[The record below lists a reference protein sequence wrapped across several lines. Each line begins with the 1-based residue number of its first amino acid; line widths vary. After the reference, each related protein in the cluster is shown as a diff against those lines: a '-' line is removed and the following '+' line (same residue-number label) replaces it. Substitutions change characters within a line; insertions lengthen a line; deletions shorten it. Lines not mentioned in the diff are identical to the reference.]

1 MKLKFNVSGKH
12 QPDPFIFE
20 DNGKLY
26 IYVTAHD
33 GVEAYSADDLFG
45 VWHYEG
51 IVASFNGR
59 IEYWAPSVIKYQN
72 RYYIYVSSST
82 DDEFEYM
89 HAAVADSPLG
99 PFKDE
104 KCFYKRFSIDSHVVE
119 TSKGLFL
126 WYSEDNTD
134 CNRIGT
140 RIFIDKLI
148 DPMTPANEPKEVI
161 VPTMDEE
168 IFMRN
173 RFGDGKDWHTIEGAF
188 WFREGDWQYL
198 MYSGGCFENDSYH
211 IGYATAKS
219 DEDDLMRVDF
229 IKHTA
234 DGAFD
239 PVLIKNDFEEGTGH
253 HSVIKYKSQYYAI
266 YHGRDI
272 ADKTSNEYVEERT
285 ARVCKLHIKD
295 GIITAERYENH
306 V

>member
-1 MKLKFNVSGKH
+1 MKLKFDVTGKH
-12 QPDPFIFE
+12 QPDPFILE

-51 IVASFNGR
+51 IVFSIEGR
-59 IEYWAPSVIKYQN
+59 FEFWAPSVIKYEN

-82 DDEFEYM
+82 DEEFEYM
-89 HAAVADSPLG
+89 HAAVSDSPLG
-99 PFKDE
+99 PFVDA
-104 KCFYKRFSIDSHVVE
+104 KCFYKRFSIDSHVVDTE
-119 TSKGLFL
+119 DGLFL

-134 CNRIGT
+134 CDRIGT
-140 RIFIDKLI
+140 RIYIDRLI
-148 DPMTPANEPKEVI
+148 DPMTPANEPKEMI

-168 IFMRN
+168 IFKRN
-173 RFGDGKDWHTIEGAF
+173 RFGDGKDWHTIEGAY
-188 WFREGDWQYL
+188 WFREGDWQYV

-211 IGYATAKS
+211 IGYCAARS
-219 DEDDLMRVDF
+219 DESDLTKVEF

-234 DGAFD
+234 NGTFD
-239 PVLIKNDFEEGTGH
+239 PVIIKNDFEEGTGH

-272 ADKTSNEYVEERT
+272 VGKTSDEYVEVRT
-285 ARVCKLHIKD
+285 ARVCKLHVKD
-295 GIITAERYENH
+295 GIITAERYDDR

>member
-1 MKLKFNVSGKH
+1 MKLKFDVNGKN

-26 IYVTAHD
+26 LYVTASD

-51 IVASFNGR
+51 TVFSIEGR
-59 IEYWAPSVIKYQN
+59 FGFWAPSVIKYEN
-72 RYYIYVSSST
+72 RYYIYVSSAT
-82 DDEFEYM
+82 DEEFEYM

-99 PFKDE
+99 PFVDA

-119 TSKGLFL
+119 TEKGLFL

-134 CNRIGT
+134 CDRIGT
-140 RIFIDKLI
+140 RIYIDRLL
-148 DPMTPANEPKEVI
+148 DPMTPAHEPKEMI

-168 IFMRN
+168 IFKRN
-173 RFGDGKDWHTIEGAF
+173 RFGDGKDWHTIEGAY
-188 WFREGDWQYL
+188 WFREGDWQYV

-211 IGYATAKS
+211 IGYCAARS
-219 DEDDLMRVDF
+219 DESDLTKVEF

-234 DGAFD
+234 FGAFD
-239 PVLIKNDFEEGTGH
+239 PVIIKNDFEEGTGH
-253 HSVIKYKSQYYAI
+253 HSVIRYKGQYYAI

-272 ADKTSNEYVEERT
+272 VGKASDEYVEART
-285 ARVCKLHIKD
+285 ARVCKLTVRD
-295 GIITAERYENH
+295 GIITAERYKDR

>member
-1 MKLKFNVSGKH
+1 MKLKFDITGKH

-20 DNGKLY
+20 DGGKLY
-26 IYVTAHD
+26 IYVTAPS
-33 GVEAYSADDLFG
+33 GVEAYSSDDLFG

-51 IVASFNGR
+51 VVASFEGR
-59 IEYWAPSVIKYQN
+59 YEYWAPSVIKHEN

-104 KCFYKRFSIDSHVVE
+104 KSFYKRFSIDSHVVKTE
-119 TSKGLFL
+119 KGLFL
-126 WYSEDNTD
+126 WYAEDNVACD
-134 CNRIGT
+134 RIGT
-140 RIFIDKLI
+140 RIFVDRLL

-168 IFMRN
+168 IFQRN

-198 MYSGGCFENDSYH
+198 MYSGGCFDNDSYH
-211 IGYATAKS
+211 IGYAAAKS
-219 DEDDLMRVDF
+219 DEEDLTRVDF
-229 IKHTA
+229 VKHTA
-234 DGAFD
+234 NGAFD

-253 HSVIKYKSQYYAI
+253 HSVIKYKGQYYAI
-266 YHGRDI
+266 YHGRDPI
-272 ADKTSNEYVEERT
+272 SGKRGDFVEART
-285 ARVCKLHIKD
+285 ARVCKLHVND
-295 GIITAERYENH
+295 GIITAERYDDR

>member
-1 MKLKFNVSGKH
+1 MKLKFDVTGKH
-12 QPDPFIFE
+12 QPDPFILE

-51 IVASFNGR
+51 IVFSIEGR
-59 IEYWAPSVIKYQN
+59 FEFWAPSVIKYEN

-82 DDEFEYM
+82 DEEFEYM
-89 HAAVADSPLG
+89 HAAVSDSPLG
-99 PFKDE
+99 PFVDA
-104 KCFYKRFSIDSHVVE
+104 KCFYKRFSIDSHVVDTE
-119 TSKGLFL
+119 DGLFL

-134 CNRIGT
+134 CDRIGT
-140 RIFIDKLI
+140 RIYIDRLI
-148 DPMTPANEPKEVI
+148 DPMTPANEPKEMI

-168 IFMRN
+168 IFKRN
-173 RFGDGKDWHTIEGAF
+173 RFGDGKDWHTIEGAY
-188 WFREGDWQYL
+188 WFREGDWQYV

-211 IGYATAKS
+211 IGYCAACS
-219 DEDDLMRVDF
+219 DESDLTKVEF

-234 DGAFD
+234 NGTFD
-239 PVLIKNDFEEGTGH
+239 PVIIKNDFEEGTGH

-272 ADKTSNEYVEERT
+272 VGKTSDEYVEERT
-285 ARVCKLHIKD
+285 ARVCKLHVKD
-295 GIITAERYENH
+295 GIITAERYDDR

>member
-1 MKLKFNVSGKH
+1 MKLKFDVTGKH
-12 QPDPFIFE
+12 QPDPFILE

-45 VWHYEG
+45 TWHYEG
-51 IVASFNGR
+51 IVFSVDGR
-59 IEYWAPSVIKYQN
+59 VEYWAPSVIKYQG
-72 RYYIYVSSST
+72 RYYVYVSSST

-99 PFKDE
+99 PFVDA

-119 TSKGLFL
+119 TEKGLFL
-126 WYSEDNTD
+126 WYSEDNTACD
-134 CNRIGT
+134 RIGT

-148 DPMTPANEPKEVI
+148 DPMTPANEPKEVL

-198 MYSGGCFENDSYH
+198 MYSGGCYDNESYH

-219 DEDDLMRVDF
+219 DEEDLTKVDF
-229 IKHTA
+229 VKHTA
-234 DGAFD
+234 GGAFD
-239 PVLIKNDFEEGTGH
+239 PVMIKNDFEEGTGH
-253 HSVIKYKSQYYAI
+253 HSVIKYRGEYYAI
-266 YHGRDI
+266 YHGRDPI
-272 ADKTSNEYVEERT
+272 SEKREDFAEART
-285 ARVCKLHIKD
+285 ARVCKLNVKD
-295 GIITAERYENH
+295 GVITAERYADR